1 MQEDGCAA
9 GKKLPRHLQADAA
22 FLASRV
28 AGKPHRPLLH
38 GPASAREVLDRM
50 QATRGPLYEE
60 VADITVSV
68 EPFHAQED
76 KPKRALAQRIAEL
89 VLAHEAKVAS

>member
-1 MQEDGCAA
+1 
-9 GKKLPRHLQADAA
+9 
-22 FLASRV
+22 
-28 AGKPHRPLLH
+28 
-38 GPASAREVLDRM
+38 
-50 QATRGPLYEE
+50 